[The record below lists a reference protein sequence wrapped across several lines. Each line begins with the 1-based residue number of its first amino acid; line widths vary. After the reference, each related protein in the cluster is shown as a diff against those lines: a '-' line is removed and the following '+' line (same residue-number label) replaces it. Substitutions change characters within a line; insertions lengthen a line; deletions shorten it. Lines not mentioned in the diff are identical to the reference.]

1 MATDE
6 VTHTTLSAHV
16 PIELAR
22 QVRAAAKATDTP
34 PSRWIARALE
44 QRLARLAASSS
55 KVGGSG
61 SSEGVADDVHIGA
74 PVRGTGSTAGSA
86 GASAPRAT
94 RDARVARA
102 AAAHKRATSAPA
114 SGAETAREAN
124 PIPKG
129 APK

>member
-16 PIELAR
+16 PIELAE

-61 SSEGVADDVHIGA
+61 SSEGSGDDVHIGA
-74 PVRGTGSTAGSA
+74 SADRSA

-94 RDARVARA
+94 GQSTRGAPRR
-102 AAAHKRATSAPA
+102 PA
-114 SGAETAREAN
+114 SRSAGSGPAAREVTS
-124 PIPKG
+124 IPKG
-129 APK
+129 ASK